1 MRIDF
6 RRFMARRRLPR
17 AASACAVSLA
27 LGLSLA
33 ACGHEEGA
41 QREGLAV
48 DLGGV
53 TYNVYITRQL
63 NPRDAGDRS
72 YVQDRQP
79 PTGQALYGVFLKVC
93 NESKDARPAAGS
105 FKVVDTEGKEYEPIA
120 LDGDNPV
127 AYRPR
132 RLPAGECIPTT
143 GSLADTS
150 PTAGALLLFQLP
162 LAATENRPLELEIER
177 PLGVPEGE
185 DHIAIELDI

>member
-1 MRIDF
+1 
-6 RRFMARRRLPR
+6 MARRRLSS

-27 LGLSLA
+27 LGLTLA

-63 NPRDAGDRS
+63 NPRDALDRS
-72 YVQDRQP
+72 YVQNRQA
-79 PTGQALYGVFLKVC
+79 PTGQALYGVFLRVC
-93 NESKDARPAAGS
+93 NESKEPRPAAGN
-105 FKVVDTEGKEYEPIA
+105 FKIIDTEGKEYEPIA
-120 LDGDNPV
+120 LRADSVV

-143 GSLADTS
+143 GSLAAAG
-150 PTAGALLLFQLP
+150 PTGGSLLLFQLP

-177 PLGVPEGE
+177 PLGAAAEE